1 MKIGAITG
9 SFDPITKGHV
19 YVIEEAL
26 RLVDKLVILI
36 AYNPEKKYTFSYDE
50 RAELIIEAIKK
61 NTAINFTEK
70 YITFKHLPPNKFAA
84 EAAFE
89 EGATVIFRGLRNV
102 VDFEYEHSLQLIN
115 CNISPGVSTVF
126 VMPPAEL
133 IAVSSSAIKGMVGLD
148 NWEKVAIR
156 YVNLHVITALNEK
169 HLVSIE
175 KKV

>member
-9 SFDPITKGHV
+9 SFDPITRGHV

-26 RLVDKLVILI
+26 KLVDKLVILI
-36 AYNPEKKYTFSYDE
+36 AFNPEKKYTFSYEE
-50 RAELIIEAIKK
+50 REELIIQAIKK
-61 NTAINFTEK
+61 NTVINFADK
-70 YITFKHLPPNKFAA
+70 YITFKHLPSNKFAA
-84 EAAFE
+84 EAACE

-115 CNISPGVSTVF
+115 SNISPEVSTVF
-126 VMPPAEL
+126 VMPPAEF
-133 IAVSSSAIKGMVGLD
+133 IAVSSSAVKGMVGLD

-156 YVNLHVITALNEK
+156 YVNAHVIAALSSK
-169 HLVSIE
+169 HLE